1 MRACRYVAFD
11 FNESAPSAD
20 VGCSD
25 IGTLD
30 AMEMDEKEGSGGF
43 GINSD
48 YTRVYIYLLLAC

>member
-11 FNESAPSAD
+11 FNESAD